1 MQWSVSHGVLTLFPR
16 QYNVG
21 WIEAPFRSTRSG
33 SFAIEAVVRFS
44 KRQPPRNWGWT
55 GGLYLIAHFH
65 PPFQTQNGFQTGK
78 GVSGAYI
85 FGEISGVG
93 ILDSGTSQG
102 TPVDFNKSV
111 EWHHGSWTTFRLEV
125 HAGAIQSD
133 GTRQDTYSFQING
146 VRVASATLRDW
157 LQYDRIAI
165 ASRFGLDVKSLKVYR
180 LP

>member
-1 MQWSVSHGVLTLFPR
+1 
-16 QYNVG
+16 
-21 WIEAPFRSTRSG
+21 
-33 SFAIEAVVRFS
+33 
-44 KRQPPRNWGWT
+44 
-55 GGLYLIAHFH
+55 
-65 PPFQTQNGFQTGK
+65 
-78 GVSGAYI
+78 
-85 FGEISGVG
+85 
-93 ILDSGTSQG
+93 
-102 TPVDFNKSV
+102 
-111 EWHHGSWTTFRLEV
+111 V